1 MLVRIV
7 KMSFE
12 MNAIDTFLSNFEHHK
27 NSIRNFPGCQFLELY
42 QDQQESNVFFT
53 YSFWQNPEDLEIYR
67 QSDLFKTVWS
77 KTKPLFN
84 AKPYAWSVDKIVSL
98 P

>member
-7 KMSFE
+7 KMSFHPE
-12 MNAIDTFLSNFEHHK
+12 NI
-27 NSIRNFPGCQFLELY
+27 NSFMSHFNVVKEEIRAFPGNQFLELY
-42 QDQQESNVFFT
+42 QDQNNKSIFFT
-53 YSFWQNPEDLEIYR
+53 YSFWESEEKLESYR
-67 QSDLFKTVWS
+67 NSALFTTVWA

-84 AKPYAWSVDKIVSL
+84 AKPEAWSLNKLTSL

>member
-7 KMSFE
+7 KMSFHPE
-12 MNAIDTFLSNFEHHK
+12 NVISFLAHFNVVKEE
-27 NSIRNFPGCQFLELY
+27 IRAFPGNQFLELY
-42 QDQQESNVFFT
+42 QDQNNKSIFFT
-53 YSFWQNPEDLEIYR
+53 YSFWENEEKLESYR
-67 QSDLFKTVWS
+67 NSALFVNVWA

-84 AKPYAWSVDKIVSL
+84 AKAEAWSLDKLTSL